1 PWRGSTAATGGPSRE
16 RANLPYLDDPIPGYG
31 PEGFSNWGVGWGV
44 VSGRMT
50 AVLSSRGAVC
60 AGGADG
66 GVWKSTDRGVTW
78 HRWSTGLPRM
88 AIGALRT
95 NPHDGSVWVGL
106 GEASTNFDAHAA
118 LGVYH
123 PRARGTP
130 GRGGG
135 GGELLT
141 RNVYE
146 LRFIGQYA

>member
-44 VSGRMT
+44 VSGRMS
-50 AVLSSRGAVC
+50 ALASSRGAVF

-66 GVWKSTDRGVTW
+66 GVWKSTARGVTL
-78 HRWSTGLPRM
+78 HRSSTGLPRM

-106 GEASTNFDAHAA
+106 GDASTNFDAHAA
-118 LGVYH
+118 IGVYRL
-123 PRARGTP
+123 RAGGTT
-130 GRGGG
+130 RQRVG

-141 RNVYE
+141 RN
-146 LRFIGQYA
+146 A